1 MIARIT
7 SLGNFQLMN
16 KDMTTI
22 DTHEHLG
29 SGMGQTQQFGVTK
42 TSNGIIIIMYSAVI
56 HYCLLG
62 IMFVFKERSFNMKK
76 IYHYIF
82 YINFFYLTK
91 QFSARHFNE
100 QLLTFYVHILPFRE
114 EQNLARCEKT

>member
-22 DTHEHLG
+22 DTHEHIG
-29 SGMGQTQQFGVTK
+29 SGMGQTK

-62 IMFVFKERSFNMKK
+62 I
-76 IYHYIF
+76 I
-82 YINFFYLTK
+82 
-91 QFSARHFNE
+91 
-100 QLLTFYVHILPFRE
+100 LTF
-114 EQNLARCEKT
+114 

>member
-1 MIARIT
+1 VFRRLALSSSFTTNSPVTSFCKGGIGDEVDLPINFLARLQYD
-7 SLGNFQLMN
+7 LGFDCPNLKIHRLN
-16 KDMTTI
+16 ASEAKDN
-22 DTHEHLG
+22 L
-29 SGMGQTQQFGVTK
+29 
-42 TSNGIIIIMYSAVI
+42 
-56 HYCLLG
+56 
-62 IMFVFKERSFNMKK
+62 RPFNMKK

-100 QLLTFYVHILPFRE
+100 QLLTFYVHIMPFRE